1 MGGLENYVY
10 SVRNS
15 IKDPKMEGK
24 VDAEDKKTIESK
36 CDEAVKWLEGHPNSE
51 KEEYEAKKKELEG
64 VLMPLMQKAFA
75 SGGSGGGMPNGGMG
89 GMDPSQFGGNT
100 SSDAKTDEGPDIEEV
115 DIADV
120 D

>member
-1 MGGLENYVY
+1 MG
-10 SVRNS
+10 
-15 IKDPKMEGK
+15 
-24 VDAEDKKTIESK
+24 AEDKKTIESK

-75 SGGSGGGMPNGGMG
+75 SGGGGGMPGGGMGGGMG

-100 SSDAKTDEGPDIEEV
+100 SSNTNTDEGPDIEEV

-120 D
+120 INFTFVFFTGGRSKQFSSAF